1 MSFGLVN
8 GHISGV
14 FLHFIMATQ
23 GDFLKVVKEG
33 TFNGPTSERHTLPGK
48 RVECDRC
55 YRRPLPASV
64 GLGEIDLCLEC
75 VEELSRLTN
84 DSGLRTLMMQSSFPS
99 LNDSRLTNDSGLRT
113 LMMQSSFLS
122 GNDLSLPGDDS
133 GLRTLMMQSSFSS
146 EALSS
151 DSRPVTRM
159 FQSSLRSPERSSHV
173 ERTRMMQSMYVPDP
187 PLRVNR
193 TFSSMT
199 FED

>member
-99 LNDSRLTNDSGLRT
+99 
-113 LMMQSSFLS
+113 
-122 GNDLSLPGDDS
+122 
-133 GLRTLMMQSSFSS
+133 